1 MKLWIGGILDASI
14 ADAFR
19 ESRNEVERAINVK
32 IEAEEYGSG
41 ITSWDV
47 VLVVLESRQPKEHTR
62 VAKASRETD
71 VRIVIDYTCFINSST
86 QQKEAII
93 QEALLESIR
102 RLSQKRIPDFNFT
115 KLQQDVTEA
124 LRLKA
129 LVQRPF

>member
-1 MKLWIGGILDASI
+1 MG
-14 ADAFR
+14 
-19 ESRNEVERAINVK
+19 
-32 IEAEEYGSG
+32 
-41 ITSWDV
+41 
-47 VLVVLESRQPKEHTR
+47 

-71 VRIVIDYTCFINSST
+71 VRIVIDYTCFINTLT

-129 LVQRPF
+129 LV